1 MILYIGGVACLS
13 VVYHIS
19 CSCLQQYTIIF
30 LEWGCSLC
38 YFSISLNV
46 CVMHIPED
54 QFKSAKDLLQ
64 KAKRIVILSHK
75 NPDGDTVGANLG
87 LKHALSGQW
96 GKSVTS
102 ACIDPVS
109 ETMDFLPGYYEYVQD
124 FNLGD
129 YDLAMCV
136 DAGATYMLKFNES
149 KPDLF
154 DKTKTQLI
162 NVDHHASNNH
172 YGTVNL
178 VDEHAAATVQIV
190 YHFLRYCN
198 LTIDRDIATC
208 LLHGLYFDT
217 GSFMHS
223 NTTAEVYSIAADLIK
238 KGADFRK
245 IVKRQFHTIPLP
257 QMRLWGRVLSR
268 ARITEQEAVV
278 SAVKENDFRE
288 CGTGPEDLTGAI
300 DLLNAV
306 PETKFSMILS
316 EDMKGNVKGSFRTQD
331 EHVDLSQLASVFGGG
346 GHKKAAG
353 FTLPG
358 RIKEKVV
365 WEIVD

>member
-1 MILYIGGVACLS
+1 
-13 VVYHIS
+13 
-19 CSCLQQYTIIF
+19 
-30 LEWGCSLC
+30 
-38 YFSISLNV
+38 
-46 CVMHIPED
+46 MHIPED
-54 QFKSAKDLLQ
+54 QFKLAKDILQ
-64 KAKRIVILSHK
+64 TAKRIVIISHK
-75 NPDGDTVGANLG
+75 NPDGDTVGANLA
-87 LKHALSGQW
+87 LKLALQGQW
-96 GKSVTS
+96 GKYVTS
-102 ACIDPVS
+102 ACIDKVS
-109 ETMDFLPGYYEYVQD
+109 ESMDFLQGYDEYVQD
-124 FNLGD
+124 FDLSE
-129 YDLAMCV
+129 YDLAMAV
-136 DAGATYMLKFNES
+136 DAGARYMLKFGES

-154 DKTKTQLI
+154 DKTKMQLVNI
-162 NVDHHASNNH
+162 DHHASNDY
-172 YGTVNL
+172 YGSINL

-198 LTIDRDIATC
+198 LTITKEIASC
-208 LLHGLYFDT
+208 ILHGLYFDT

-245 IVKRQFHTIPLP
+245 IVKRQFHTIPVH

-268 ARITEQEAVV
+268 ARITEQQAVV

-288 CGTGPEDLTGAI
+288 CDTSPEDLTGVI

-331 EHVDLSQLASVFGGG
+331 EQVDLSQLAAVFGGG

-353 FTLPG
+353 FTVPG

-365 WEIVD
+365 WEIVE